1 MKLVQAVQ
9 GEYGC
14 VYFSVPETA
23 QQPDFLSQLFRIPI
37 AYLKATRFPFTCS

>member
-1 MKLVQAVQ
+1 MKLVEAVQ
-9 GEYGC
+9 VSMGVAIC
-14 VYFSVPETA
+14 VPETA